1 MGFAQLYKKYELNS
15 HTAHNVPS
23 DGFFKQCDEHDGYLK
38 SVITLKKSKSKFRT
52 SKWNRIGNKRN

>member
-1 MGFAQLYKKYELNS
+1 MGFAQLYKKYELS
-15 HTAHNVPS
+15 HNVPS